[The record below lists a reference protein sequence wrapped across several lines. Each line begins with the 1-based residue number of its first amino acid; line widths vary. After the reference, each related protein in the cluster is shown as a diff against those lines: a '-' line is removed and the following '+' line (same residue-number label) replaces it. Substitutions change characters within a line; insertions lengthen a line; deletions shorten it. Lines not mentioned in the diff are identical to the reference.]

1 MKRYSLFRIRQVS
14 ITATFVRWIIVLSLD
29 LTLSVCFLVYQH
41 YQIGPMSGRGKKGVS
56 QQWQLGS
63 RSGRGALQV
72 QNGPRCGRG
81 GVNGPIGG
89 RSGHS
94 GGDGVR
100 GRSSGRALCDR
111 RYRSRSARPN
121 QGLLE
126 GTWKK
131 FHKK

>member
-56 QQWQLGS
+56 QQRQLGG

-72 QNGPRCGRG
+72 QNSGRSGRG
-81 GVNGPIGG
+81 GGDGLMGG
-89 RSGHS
+89 RSSHA
-94 GGDGVR
+94 GGDGVI
-100 GRSSGRALCDR
+100 GHCSGRALCDA
-111 RYRSRSARPN
+111 RYSGHSA
-121 QGLLE
+121 
-126 GTWKK
+126 
-131 FHKK
+131 